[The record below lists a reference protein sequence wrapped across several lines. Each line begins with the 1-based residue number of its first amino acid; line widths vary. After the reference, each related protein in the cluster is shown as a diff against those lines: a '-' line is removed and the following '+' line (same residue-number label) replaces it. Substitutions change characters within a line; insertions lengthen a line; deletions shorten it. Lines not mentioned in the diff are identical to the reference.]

1 MSERYARGWA
11 TAWFALA
18 CPVVL
23 AGLLAWSAPGVVVL
37 FVVGFGVTTALLVG
51 VATSPG
57 NLSSMSVPLVRRALA
72 ASARWAVVEVA
83 LAVTAI
89 VVPLVA
95 LLVIA
100 ALVGTSPWVLR
111 HVARRRTAG
120 RPTALKAAPVWRSR
134 KDLDG
139 LTPERIR
146 SLVRRLD
153 VAGLC
158 RAWRSSHALLGE
170 VEGVE
175 ARSKV
180 VLLRQAY
187 LDEMERRDAAG
198 FQRWL
203 EADAQASG
211 DPEAFLRPEPHGDGE
226 AAA

>member
-1 MSERYARGWA
+1 MSDRYARRWA

-23 AGLLAWSAPGVVVL
+23 AALVAWSGAGTAVL
-37 FVVGFGVTTALLVG
+37 LVVGFGVTTALLVG

-57 NLSSMSVPLVRRALA
+57 NLSSMSSSVVKRAVA
-72 ASARWAVVEVA
+72 ASARWAVIEVA
-83 LAVTAI
+83 VAVTAT
-89 VVPLVA
+89 VAPLAA

-100 ALVGTSPWVLR
+100 ALVGTSPWGVR
-111 HVARRRTAG
+111 VVGRRRARR
-120 RPTALKAAPVWRSR
+120 PTRLKAAPVWRSPME
-134 KDLDG
+134 LEA

-158 RAWRSSHALLGE
+158 GAWRSSHALLGE
-170 VEGVE
+170 VHDVEG
-175 ARSKV
+175 RSKV
-180 VLLRQAY
+180 VLLRQEY

-203 EADAQASG
+203 DADAQASG
-211 DPEAFLRPEPHGDGE
+211 DPEAFLRAGSGGDGE
-226 AAA
+226 VAA

>member
-1 MSERYARGWA
+1 MSERYAVRWA

-23 AGLLAWSAPGVVVL
+23 AGLLVWSAPGVGVL
-37 FVVGFGVTTALLVG
+37 LVVGLGVTTALLVG
-51 VATSPG
+51 VATAPG
-57 NLSSMSVPLVRRALA
+57 YAAALTGPLLRRTLA
-72 ASARWAVVEVA
+72 ASGRWAVVEVA
-83 LAVTAI
+83 VAVCAI
-89 VVPLVA
+89 QAPLVA

-100 ALVGTSPWVLR
+100 ALVGSSPW
-111 HVARRRTAG
+111 ARRRIG
-120 RPTALKAAPVWRSR
+120 RRRVSPPTALRAAPVWRSPQE
-134 KDLDG
+134 LDG

-170 VEGVE
+170 VHDVE
-175 ARSKV
+175 TRTKV
-180 VLLRQAY
+180 VLLRQEY

-211 DPEAFLRPEPHGDGE
+211 DPEAFLRSGSGGDEE